1 MNREDALRKIRA
13 CMNLAN
19 NDAAEGNEVDNALR
33 MAEKLAKKFAI
44 DMAEALQ
51 EGKTIDFEFVTEK
64 TVFGNKAKKTPI
76 WYQWMAVAVAQFTDT
91 LAANSYDFIDG
102 AGVIFKGH
110 IEDVTFAAWLLDSLK
125 NQLRIDTRKASCGS
139 PEGRETFRK
148 AFAKGVCVKIRE
160 IRAQRPSAMPK
171 NALIVV
177 DQKVAA
183 RDAHFGHG
191 EQYRTSKSRM
201 TFHDFENY
209 QKGFSAGKQAAVNK
223 PIGG

>member
-1 MNREDALRKIRA
+1 MDREDALRKIRA

-51 EGKTIDFEFVTEK
+51 QGKTIDFEFTLEK
-64 TVFGNKAKKTPI
+64 VYFGNKVKKTPL
-76 WYQWMAVAVAQFTDT
+76 WYQWMAVQVAQFTDC
-91 LAANSYDFIDG
+91 LAVNVYDFIEG
-102 AGVIFKGH
+102 AGVGFKGH

-125 NQLRIDTRKASCGS
+125 NQLRIETRKASCGS
-139 PEGRETFRK
+139 SEGRETFRK
-148 AFAKGVCVKIRE
+148 AFSKGVCVKLRE
-160 IRAQRPSAMPK
+160 VRAKRPSEMPK

-177 DQKVAA
+177 DQKIAA
-183 RDAHFGHG
+183 RDSHFGHG
-191 EQYRTSKSRM
+191 ENYKTTKSRM
-201 TFHDFENY
+201 TFSDFENY
-209 QKGFSAGKQAAVNK
+209 HKGFSAGKQAAVNK